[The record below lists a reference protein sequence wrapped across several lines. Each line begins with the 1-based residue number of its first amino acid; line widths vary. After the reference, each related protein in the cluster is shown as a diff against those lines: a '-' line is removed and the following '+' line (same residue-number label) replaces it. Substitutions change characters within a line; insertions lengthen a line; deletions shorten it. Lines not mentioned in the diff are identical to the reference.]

1 MKNKLYKRIKTGI
14 VLLLALGSFSCESW
28 LDVDPKSEIK
38 ADALFETE
46 TGFKDALIGA
56 YLLMTSQDL
65 YGLEMTVGFA
75 DALGQQYTIQE
86 SSNSYYYAARYQYK
100 QSTVTNRI
108 SKIWSA
114 AYNVIANLNK
124 LLEQLE
130 AKKDILHPSNY
141 NMIKGEALGLRAFL
155 HFDLMRMFGY
165 GDLKNKPENLN
176 KISIPYV
183 VTYSKFTT
191 PQSMTKDLLV
201 KIHADLAEAEAL
213 LNETDP
219 YGTADHGNDYELPNE
234 DKFYDKR
241 AKRFNYYAVKATQAR
256 VYLWEGDYTNAY
268 KCADAV
274 IDAGKFNWITDYNM
288 ASSPEKRDYT
298 FSTEHVFGLTI
309 TNLYDGLK
317 SWIVPGEINTNTNL
331 LYHSKSFAES
341 LFEEALRSDYRYL
354 RLYKMDEKYTLLK
367 FTYVEGSL
375 FKDNMPLIRKSE
387 MYYIAAECLNATGD
401 ANDRKEAIKLLNTV
415 RNNRGISPQM
425 NLEDNL
431 TAGNVTDEIYKEYRK
446 EFISEGQ
453 LFYFY
458 KRLGYTTIP
467 GTSIAGDDNVY
478 KVPMPDVEIEFG
490 SRE

>member
-1 MKNKLYKRIKTGI
+1 MKNKVYRKIKSGI
-14 VLLLALGSFSCESW
+14 ALLLTLAFVSCESW
-28 LDVDPKSEIK
+28 LDVEPKSEIK

-86 SSNSYYYAARYQYK
+86 TGNGYYYASRYQYK
-100 QSTVTNRI
+100 QATVTNRI
-108 SKIWSA
+108 NRIWSA

-130 AKKDILHPSNY
+130 VRKGLLHPSNY
-141 NMIKGEALGLRAFL
+141 NMIKGETLGLRALL

-165 GDLKNKPENLN
+165 GDLKNKPEHLN
-176 KISIPYV
+176 KMSVPYV
-183 VTYSKFTT
+183 TTYSKFTT
-191 PQSMTKDLLV
+191 PQSTTKELLA
-201 KIHADLAEAEAL
+201 KIHADLAESEAL

-219 YGTADHGNDYELPNE
+219 WGTADHGNDYELPNE

-256 VYLWEGDYTNAY
+256 VYLWEGDYANAY
-268 KCADAV
+268 RCADAV
-274 IDAGKFNWITDYNM
+274 IKAGKFNWITDYNM
-288 ASSPEKRDYT
+288 SSSPEKRDYT

-317 SWIVPGEINTNTNL
+317 SWILPGEINTNVNL
-331 LYHSKSFAES
+331 LYHSKVLAES
-341 LFEEALRSDYRYL
+341 IFEEPIRSDYRYL
-354 RLYKMDEKYTLLK
+354 RLYKIDEKYTLLK
-367 FTYVEGSL
+367 FTYVEGSIY
-375 FKDNMPLIRKSE
+375 KDNMPVIRKSE
-387 MYYIAAECLNATGD
+387 MYYIAAECLNASGNAD
-401 ANDRKEAIKLLNTV
+401 DRKEAIKLLNTV

-431 TAGNVTDEIYKEYRK
+431 TAEQVSNEIYKEYRK
-446 EFISEGQ
+446 EFVCEGQ
-453 LFYFY
+453 MFYFY
-458 KRLGYTTIP
+458 KRLGYATIP
-467 GTSIAGDDNVY
+467 GTSYAGDDNVY

-490 SRE
+490 GRE